1 MGSLCEELEQLVRNW
16 KFLSQCVDQK
26 LSEVCRTLLIKSK
39 DFPVFF
45 FLSAA
50 RAQYILFF
58 LIIRSFHFLWSHYMI
73 GSGEIV
79 HVTTYGR
86 SSRHKAVT
94 VKKIGIV
101 FVFISSTI

>member
-1 MGSLCEELEQLVRNW
+1 
-16 KFLSQCVDQK
+16 
-26 LSEVCRTLLIKSK
+26 
-39 DFPVFF
+39 
-45 FLSAA
+45 
-50 RAQYILFF
+50 
-58 LIIRSFHFLWSHYMI
+58 MI